1 MIFADLFEK
10 QTYKR
15 EIQSKLMNRLILILF
30 TLSFTLIYGQEKK
43 VLKLL
48 GDDFQRIPARTN
60 SPYMEPSEVCRIVP
74 STTVLGDTSGIVYQ
88 NEYMLFRN
96 YPNPAQSLSD
106 AALSCVKSTYVSNAE
121 YLEFQNWVRDSIARE
136 YIYDGVESDADAV
149 KLINVSKSEMK
160 SFKFNLDD
168 RTENRSIYNLNWKT
182 KFSYTDPQFLPFLYF
197 LYLSPNERF
206 CKRKDIDERHLRYI
220 YIQSVQKSK
229 GELKKFHSNIPVILF
244 QDFWAAQ
251 SASIN
256 DEYSVLGQVYDQ
268 LLPDQ
273 PAVGLTGIQA
283 NAFCYWKELQLQQ
296 ELNKKHLPYLVQVTL
311 PLVSELTVK
320 TPGNLSIPTK
330 DYTSNWKITVKN
342 YQIFMRA
349 VRDSFITE
357 VLYAELPDSKEAT
370 KLIQSK
376 PLYFDEGCLKFV
388 KFNSDKRASN
398 REVFALTEN
407 GSILKKHKEEIKKIE
422 VRNSDQLDIYKYYRM
437 DIKSKAIVGKLEN
450 RERYNLDGLNF
461 EFLHTSEK
469 DSVTKEPIGMDLNLD
484 YVNMLSQGSGVRGH
498 EKYRRFIVPE
508 LVQLTPG
515 IPIENQKSEDFIQ
528 GISYEQALAYYHWKY
543 PISKVK
549 ESNDWQRYVYP
560 NKEQFEQIQK
570 GVQIIVPQH
579 ELNYPTPV
587 FRYVITFTA
596 VEN

>member
-1 MIFADLFEK
+1 MF
-10 QTYKR
+10 
-15 EIQSKLMNRLILILF
+15 SV
-30 TLSFTLIYGQEKK
+30 TLTYGQQKK
-43 VLKLL
+43 LLKLL
-48 GDDFQRIPARTN
+48 GSDFQPVPTRTK
-60 SPYMEPSEVCRIVP
+60 SQYMETNTACQAVS
-74 STTVLGDTSGIVYQ
+74 STTVFGDTSGIVYQ

-96 YPNPAQSLSD
+96 YPNPAQSLSN

-136 YIYDGVESDADAV
+136 HIYNDVESDAIAL
-149 KLINVSKSEMK
+149 KFINVSKSELK

-168 RTENRSIYNLNWKT
+168 RNENRSRYNLNWKT
-182 KFSYTDPQFLPFLYF
+182 KFSYADPEFLPFLYF
-197 LYLSPNERF
+197 LYLPPNERF
-206 CKRKDIDERHLRYI
+206 CHRKDIDERHLRYI

-229 GELKKFHSNIPVILF
+229 GELKNFHSNIPVILF

-268 LLPDQ
+268 LLPTQ
-273 PAVGLTGIQA
+273 PAVGLTGMQA
-283 NAFCYWKELQLQQ
+283 NAFCHWKELQLQQ

-311 PLVSELTVK
+311 PLVSELTAK
-320 TPGNLSIPTK
+320 SPGALSVPPK
-330 DYTSNWKITVKN
+330 DYTPNWKITVHD
-342 YQIFMRA
+342 YQLFMHA

-422 VRNSDQLDIYKYYRM
+422 VRNSDRLDIYKYYRM
-437 DIKSKAIVGKLEN
+437 DIKSKTIVGKLEN

-515 IPIENQKSEDFIQ
+515 IPIENQKSEDFIR

-543 PISKVK
+543 PIWKVRATD
-549 ESNDWQRYVYP
+549 DWQKYVYP
-560 NKEQFEQIQK
+560 DEEQFKRIQK
-570 GVQIIVPQH
+570 GEQVFSQQH

-587 FRYVITFTA
+587 FRFVVTFTA
-596 VEN
+596 MEN